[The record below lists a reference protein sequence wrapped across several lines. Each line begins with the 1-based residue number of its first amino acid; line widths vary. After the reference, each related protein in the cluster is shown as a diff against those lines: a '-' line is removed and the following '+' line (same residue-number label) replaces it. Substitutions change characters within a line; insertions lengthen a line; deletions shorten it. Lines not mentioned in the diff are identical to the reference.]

1 MGDDTPGKITASRNG
16 RTGSVSV
23 SAIECSSR
31 GAVGTGLHCAAL
43 VPAATGPTGGK
54 SEKIPLP
61 PRARREDDHAGHHR
75 HEPTTSHRRECA
87 AAFTS
92 FIRREH
98 HAMTREEA
106 WQLVRDNVQAVRLR
120 RHTLSAAA
128 AMRAYAA
135 KLGGDVEQWGLAGLL
150 HDWDGEIHPTLETH
164 VVEGTPI
171 LREKGVPEPVLQA
184 ILSHNEAATGV
195 RRREPIDFA
204 LLANYEVTGLIIAAA
219 FVRPSKNVGD
229 VELKSIKKR
238 WKERIFAAGVDR
250 DHVEKVTAELGAAC
264 FGGQLDL
271 WDHVGNVL
279 AAMQGI
285 AAELELDRR
294 VAGGPAP
301 GA

>member
-1 MGDDTPGKITASRNG
+1 
-16 RTGSVSV
+16 
-23 SAIECSSR
+23 
-31 GAVGTGLHCAAL
+31 
-43 VPAATGPTGGK
+43 
-54 SEKIPLP
+54 
-61 PRARREDDHAGHHR
+61 
-75 HEPTTSHRRECA
+75 
-87 AAFTS
+87 
-92 FIRREH
+92 
-98 HAMTREEA
+98 MTREEA
-106 WQLVRDNVQAVRLR
+106 WQLVRDNVQAVGLR
-120 RHTLSAAA
+120 RHMLSVEA

-150 HDWDGEIHPTLETH
+150 HDWDWEIHPTLETH

-195 RRREPIDFA
+195 PRREPIDFA
-204 LLANYEVTGLIIAAA
+204 LLANDEVTGLIIAAA
-219 FVRPSKNVGD
+219 LVRPSKNVGD

-285 AAELELDRR
+285 AAELELDGRL
-294 VAGGPAP
+294 AAAPSPAP
-301 GA
+301 PAG